1 MQKVKIMYE
10 IATLITVGVLSL
22 VFYEE
27 LKSPFTEYFK
37 NKNKGKS
44 DFLAAERLARVK
56 ALSDRSDDIEK
67 FISSNVNILSEESM
81 NILLARLEL
90 LKADSVID
98 GDSLKNKIDALP
110 TPEPTAMRRPGAKK

>member
-1 MQKVKIMYE
+1 MYE
-10 IATLITVGVLSL
+10 IATLVTVGVLSL

-27 LKSPFTEYFK
+27 LKSPFTEYFR
-37 NKNKGKS
+37 NKNKSKN

-56 ALSDRSDDIEK
+56 ALSDRSDEIEK
-67 FISSNVNILSEESM
+67 FISSNVNVLSEESM

-110 TPEPTAMRRPGAKK
+110 TLEPTAMRRGGAKK